1 MLASMLMES
10 ALGGVPNATPE
21 AVAKYTHEN
30 GAVLIAME
38 TAEDIHEIFL
48 EGFYGLESLEFSHEK
63 ATMEGASQDVL
74 ESIAGNIK
82 AKAKNTIK
90 MIREKLQSLW
100 EKVKGFAKNVK
111 TYILSVFQ
119 NGSKFAKAHQKE
131 LKALN
136 LDSNFTYDVYDY
148 TIEKGCKEMSDA
160 ISTAFD
166 KVNSSMKRINDAD
179 KLSEANDNEKRV
191 EARKAIYD
199 ELIKSSF
206 GGDTEEDS
214 VNTYVW
220 GAVRGGANSTSDKQH
235 LSGNVGKL
243 VDDLINAPKL
253 TTSFDNAWKKQN
265 KMFQDAMTQCKALED
280 VASKHDSP
288 NLAQLANIYYTTVS
302 KLSNLYNKVI
312 GTAKGAVTEMVKGY
326 MVVVRKAL
334 RYKPQKD

>member
-136 LDSNFTYDVYDY
+136 LGSDFTYDLYDY
-148 TIEKGCKEMSDA
+148 TIEASCSKMSDA
-160 ISTAFD
+160 ISSTFD
-166 KVNSSMKRINDAD
+166 GVNSSLKT
-179 KLSEANDNEKRV
+179 LSNASKTSDTGDRTLEK
-191 EARKAIYD
+191 KKMIYD
-199 ELIKSSF
+199 DLIKSSF
-206 GGDTEEDS
+206 GGDTDEDS
-214 VNTYVW
+214 VNTYIW
-220 GAVRGGANSTSDKQH
+220 GAMRGNAKSTSDKNH
-235 LSGNVGKL
+235 MSGKIDAL
-243 VDDLINAPKL
+243 VDAFIGAPKL
-253 TTSFDNAWKKQN
+253 TTSFDNAWKKQD
-265 KMFQDAMTQCKALED
+265 KMFKDAMASCKDLETKAD
-280 VASKHDSP
+280 KSDMT
-288 NLAQLANIYYTTVS
+288 NLASLASIYYTIVS

-312 GTAKGAVTEMVKGY
+312 GTAKGAVTEMVKSY

>member
-136 LDSNFTYDVYDY
+136 LGSDFTYDLYDY
-148 TIEKGCKEMSDA
+148 TIEASCSKMSDA
-160 ISTAFD
+160 ISSTFD
-166 KVNSSMKRINDAD
+166 GVNSSLKT
-179 KLSEANDNEKRV
+179 LSNASKTSDTGDRTLEK
-191 EARKAIYD
+191 KKMIYD
-199 ELIKSSF
+199 DLIKSSF
-206 GGDTEEDS
+206 GGDTDEDS
-214 VNTYVW
+214 VNTYIW
-220 GAVRGGANSTSDKQH
+220 GAMRGNTKSTSDKNH
-235 LSGNVGKL
+235 MSGKIDAL
-243 VDDLINAPKL
+243 VDALIGAPKL
-253 TTSFDNAWKKQN
+253 TTSFDNAWKKQD
-265 KMFQDAMTQCKALED
+265 KMFKDAMASCKDLETKAD
-280 VASKHDSP
+280 KSDMT
-288 NLAQLANIYYTTVS
+288 NLASLASIYYTIVS

-312 GTAKGAVTEMVKGY
+312 GTAKGAVTEMVKSY